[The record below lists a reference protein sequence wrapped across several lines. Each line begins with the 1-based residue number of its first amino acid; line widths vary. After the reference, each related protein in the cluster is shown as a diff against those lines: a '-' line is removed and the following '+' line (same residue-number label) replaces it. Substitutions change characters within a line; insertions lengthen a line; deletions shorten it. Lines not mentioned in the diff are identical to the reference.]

1 MRPSPQPSRFVHY
14 LSHSSQTN
22 KQATNKPTTAMST
35 INNTNYSP
43 SGHNDYL
50 WCVMCDKDIVRD
62 SDDHDHCVLVNKG
75 YDLICQDCPR
85 KCKTE
90 CGECVVC
97 EDPSESESEDEL
109 EGDCC
114 AGATDPRIVITY
126 TMAGGGSHWWNYEVH
141 YGADGEQEAVYINNK
156 NGKEYQ
162 RGERLFHHEEHP
174 DQLRIEARDFEQKDW
189 HEMVHYA

>member
-97 EDPSESESEDEL
+97 EDPSESESDPNTTCYKCDEPVPL
-109 EGDCC
+109 LYLHGKNDPLDETWVCC
-114 AGATDPRIVITY
+114 AHTGWYCPCHSQTSNCGDMECVGCNP
-126 TMAGGGSHWWNYEVH
+126 AGESRGMRWW
-141 YGADGEQEAVYINNK
+141 K
-156 NGKEYQ
+156 
-162 RGERLFHHEEHP
+162 
-174 DQLRIEARDFEQKDW
+174 
-189 HEMVHYA
+189 M

>member
-35 INNTNYSP
+35 ANNTNYSP

-97 EDPSESESEDEL
+97 EDPSESESEDKVFED
-109 EGDCC
+109 GKIAVDY
-114 AGATDPRIVITY
+114 GAPSHAEVTAVDP
-126 TMAGGGSHWWNYEVH
+126 GGGK
-141 YGADGEQEAVYINNK
+141 GGK
-156 NGKEYQ
+156 GKGGKGKE
-162 RGERLFHHEEHP
+162 
-174 DQLRIEARDFEQKDW
+174 K
-189 HEMVHYA
+189 